1 MTVGGG
7 GVEAGGHP
15 AVARPISITPA
26 ARTGIAPSAT
36 TAPDDGE
43 RDRQARREPVADRH
57 CSAIVGPLGS
67 RPNSSSR

>member
-36 TAPDDGE
+36 TAPDDGGGIAK
-43 RDRQARREPVADRH
+43 RAANRLLTSTAQRSSAR
-57 CSAIVGPLGS
+57 
-67 RPNSSSR
+67 